1 MTLVRHR
8 LTELLVNRI
17 VSRRISPLMARPS
30 RHLDRALLAAGRELL
45 PVHGCSGLTVRQVA
59 DAAGVNIGMFHYH
72 FRSREAYLRAVMQG
86 AYEEMFSQLTL
97 SIAGDATASA
107 NLRAALRVV
116 GRFVHANRALMGRIL
131 ADALG
136 GDEISREFVRDNFPR
151 HLRVLLALVAAGQTA
166 GELRKMVPM
175 QAVAFCAGAIGA
187 PILIGGAFAES
198 AAADPAMRR
207 QLEAG
212 ILSLKAIDER
222 IDLAVA
228 ALAKPMS
235 PSRRKG
241 ES

>member
-1 MTLVRHR
+1 M
-8 LTELLVNRI
+8 
-17 VSRRISPLMARPS
+17 PRPS

-59 DAAGVNIGMFHYH
+59 DAAGVNVGMFHYH

-97 SIAGDATASA
+97 SLSNEATAGA

-116 GRFVHANRALMGRIL
+116 GRFVRANRALMGRIL
-131 ADALG
+131 ADALS

-151 HLRVLLALVAAGQTA
+151 HLRVILALVAAGQAA
-166 GELRKMVPM
+166 GELRRMAPV

-187 PILIGGAFAES
+187 PVLVGGAIAES
-198 AAADPAMRR
+198 ASLDPALRR

-212 ILSLKAIDER
+212 ILSQKAIDER
-222 IDLAVA
+222 IDLAIA
-228 ALAKPMS
+228 ALATPA
-235 PSRRKG
+235 PRSRRKG
-241 ES
+241 GKR